1 MVEDNIH
8 VIQNDPLII
17 VDKFPYT
24 RKKDRITDK
33 EQEEKEEKKKITQ
46 IYFLTHFHADHY
58 SNINKYFHE
67 NVFSSTITKKLL
79 TNIIGVNEKY
89 IHNLKINKNYQLFN
103 FEIIFID
110 ANHCPGSVIIYF
122 AFANG
127 TKIIHTGDFR
137 YSNVHTFLIKK
148 VLSCKRN
155 EEGLG
160 FKLDT
165 LSSTKWEE
173 QTNEGELSIGIKTSL
188 SWNGNPYKIHF
199 SSEHLNIYKGNSY
212 IVNFEEFRIA
222 YLKNIEDFICGLKY
236 VGKEFYLYDSI
247 EKENY
252 FNFFIYVDLSLYFNQ
267 NDVEILLLYDDNKRL
282 NENVIINEE
291 NVKNIRFVAISD
303 EEKLEDGMNP
313 NGKKSSI
320 LVKRELVDHV
330 CDNSAF
336 NHSKKNGVKCDG
348 MNGENGK
355 VKKEEDI
362 NLNESRVT
370 HENIM
375 EEEKTVVKAK
385 KESENY
391 LIKVEDS
398 QGGEKIN
405 TPCDVNESE
414 EDSNYIRTIYLDTTY
429 ALSKNNLFA
438 PQMYLINFII
448 YICKKKMRED
458 SAESVGAVVETGEK
472 PKCNLARTGKR
483 TRAHKYKEEGCGGKV
498 DRTSSDEQKGIT
510 AHGAEKSE
518 ANAVGGRDKKRSRG
532 AGNAPKKT
540 LFMFGT
546 YNLGKEKIYLSVSE
560 ACNMKI
566 HFRNE
571 KKKTIIESF
580 LHNKSML
587 SRITDNKLEAQ
598 IHIVDINYSYIFP
611 RIEKNKFKNLIDE
624 EIEKE
629 FDSFYYIIPTGWVKK
644 YSFYQKDEIS
654 IFLIPY
660 SEHSNLSELENFVKS
675 IKPCNIIPTVFYN
688 LKEKTRIL
696 NIFNSCL
703 NLQRELLNF
712 LKISDERCLVSNKKI
727 SKRGEKT
734 NHTRKQI
741 VGGNIG
747 GGKNTN
753 DNNQPKLT
761 SFFPFIK
768 RKKR

>member
-24 RKKDRITDK
+24 RKKDRVTD
-33 EQEEKEEKKKITQ
+33 EEEEKKKKITK

-58 SNINKYFHE
+58 TNINKYFHE

-89 IHNLKINKNYQLFN
+89 IHNLKINKNYHVFN
-103 FEIIFID
+103 FEVIFID

-122 AFANG
+122 EFANG

-148 VLSCKRN
+148 VLSSKRN
-155 EEGLG
+155 EQNGKQ
-160 FKLDT
+160 KLEK
-165 LSSTKWEE
+165 LSPTKSEE
-173 QTNEGELSIGIKTSL
+173 QIIKGELSTEMKTNF
-188 SWNGNPYKIHF
+188 SWKGNQYNIHF
-199 SSEHLNIYKGNSY
+199 SSEHLNIYKRKTY

-222 YLKNIEDFICGLKY
+222 YLKNVEDLIWGLKN
-236 VGKEFYLYDSI
+236 VRKEFYFYDSI

-267 NDVEILLLYDDNKRL
+267 NEVDILLFHDGNKRL
-282 NENVIINEE
+282 NENVIINED
-291 NVKNIRFVAISD
+291 NVKNIRFVSISD
-303 EEKLEDGMNP
+303 EDRLEDGTSP
-313 NGKKSSI
+313 QDTESSV
-320 LVKRELVDHV
+320 LTKRELLHHFSDK
-330 CDNSAF
+330 CPLNL
-336 NHSKKNGVKCDG
+336 NRGNGVKCDRT
-348 MNGENGK
+348 NGENGK

-362 NLNESRVT
+362 DVKESRFT
-370 HENIM
+370 YEHTI
-375 EEEKTVVKAK
+375 EEKKTVIKEK
-385 KESENY
+385 KEIDSN
-391 LIKVEDS
+391 LIKLEYVK
-398 QGGEKIN
+398 GGKEIS
-405 TPCDVNESE
+405 TPCEVKESE

-448 YICKKKMRED
+448 YICKKKVRENF
-458 SAESVGAVVETGEK
+458 AQAVGVTVKKGGKHKT
-472 PKCNLARTGKR
+472 NLARTGKR
-483 TRAHKYKEEGCGGKV
+483 TRAHKYKENAWGGKKV
-498 DRTSSDEQKGIT
+498 GRTNDDEKNGIT
-510 AHGAEKSE
+510 THGAEKSE
-518 ANAVGGRDKKRSRG
+518 VNEVGNRDEKESG
-532 AGNAPKKT
+532 GEGTPAKKT

-571 KKKTIIESF
+571 KKKTIIQSF
-580 LHNKSML
+580 LHNKNIL
-587 SRITDNKLEAQ
+587 NRITDNKLEAQ

-611 RIEKNKFKNLIDE
+611 KIEKEKFKNLIDE

-644 YSFYQKDEIS
+644 YSFYQNKEIS

-688 LKEKTRIL
+688 PKEKTRIL
-696 NIFNSCL
+696 NMFNSCL
-703 NLQRELLNF
+703 NLQREVMNF
-712 LKISDERCLVSNKKI
+712 LKISDERCLVRNKKI
-727 SKRGEKT
+727 SKRSEKT
-734 NHTRKQI
+734 NHERKQI

-747 GGKNTN
+747 GGKNSN
-753 DNNQPKLT
+753 DSSQSKLT
-761 SFFPFIK
+761 SFFPLIK
-768 RKKR
+768 RKKG

>member
-24 RKKDRITDK
+24 RKKERVTD
-33 EQEEKEEKKKITQ
+33 EQEEEEKKKKITK

-89 IHNLKINKNYQLFN
+89 IHNLKINKNYHLFN

-122 AFANG
+122 EFANG

-148 VLSCKRN
+148 VLTYKRN
-155 EEGLG
+155 EKNREHRME
-160 FKLDT
+160 T
-165 LSSTKWEE
+165 LSPTKWKE
-173 QTNEGELSIGIKTSL
+173 QSSKGELSTGMKRGF
-188 SWNGNPYKIHF
+188 SWKDNPYSIHF
-199 SSEHLNIYKGNSY
+199 SSVHLNIYKRKTY

-222 YLKNIEDFICGLKY
+222 YLKNVEDLIWGLKS

-267 NDVEILLLYDDNKRL
+267 NEVDMLLLYDGNKRL
-282 NENVIINEE
+282 NDNLVINEE
-291 NVKNIRFVAISD
+291 NVKNIHFVAISD
-303 EEKLEDGMNP
+303 GEKLEDGISRDGTNSVMM
-313 NGKKSSI
+313 
-320 LVKRELVDHV
+320 KRELLHHLSDK
-330 CDNSAF
+330 SAF
-336 NHSKKNGVKCDG
+336 NLSRRNGVKCG
-348 MNGENGK
+348 RTNEEHGK
-355 VKKEEDI
+355 VKKEEDMDV
-362 NLNESRVT
+362 NEPRFT
-370 HENIM
+370 HQHTM
-375 EEEKTVVKAK
+375 EDEKTVVKAER
-385 KESENY
+385 ESPND
-391 LIKVEDS
+391 LIKLEDS
-398 QGGEKIN
+398 QGGQKIN
-405 TPCDVNESE
+405 APCDVNESE
-414 EDSNYIRTIYLDTTY
+414 EGSNYIRTIYLDTTY

-448 YICKKKMRED
+448 YICKRKVRED
-458 SAESVGAVVETGEK
+458 SAEAVGATVQAGEK
-472 PKCNLARTGKR
+472 HKSNLSRTGKR
-483 TRAHKYKEEGCGGKV
+483 TRAHKYKDEGWGGKV
-498 DRTSSDEQKGIT
+498 GRTKSDEKKGT
-510 AHGAEKSE
+510 TTYGVEKNGASGPEGMDEKGL
-518 ANAVGGRDKKRSRG
+518 GGE
-532 AGNAPKKT
+532 GNTSKKT

-587 SRITDNKLEAQ
+587 NRITDNKLEAQ

-644 YSFYQKDEIS
+644 YSFYQKNEIS

-660 SEHSNLSELENFVKS
+660 SEHSNLSELESFVKS
-675 IKPCNIIPTVFYN
+675 IKPCNIIPTVFSN
-688 LKEKTRIL
+688 PKEKTRIL

-703 NLQRELLNF
+703 NLQRKVLNF
-712 LKISDERCLVSNKKI
+712 LKISDESCLVRNKKI

-734 NHTRKQI
+734 NYPRKQI
-741 VGGNIG
+741 VRGNIG
-747 GGKNTN
+747 GGKTSI
-753 DNNQPKLT
+753 DSCQPKLT

-768 RKKR
+768 RKE

>member
-1 MVEDNIH
+1 MAEDNIH

-24 RKKDRITDK
+24 RKKDRVTG
-33 EQEEKEEKKKITQ
+33 EEEEEKKKKITK

-58 SNINKYFHE
+58 TNINKYFHE

-89 IHNLKINKNYQLFN
+89 IHNLKINKNYHLFN
-103 FEIIFID
+103 FEIIFLD

-122 AFANG
+122 EFANG

-148 VLSCKRN
+148 VLSCKRGEKN
-155 EEGLG
+155 GETKME
-160 FKLDT
+160 T
-165 LSSTKWEE
+165 LISTKLEE
-173 QTNEGELSIGIKTSL
+173 IANKGELSTGVKTSF
-188 SWNGNPYKIHF
+188 SWKGNPYDIHF
-199 SSEHLNIYKGNSY
+199 RSEHLNIYKRKTY
-212 IVNFEEFRIA
+212 IVNFEEFRMA
-222 YLKNIEDFICGLKY
+222 YLKNVEDLIGGLKHK
-236 VGKEFYLYDSI
+236 GREFYLYDSI

-267 NDVEILLLYDDNKRL
+267 NEVDILLLYDGKKRL
-282 NENVIINEE
+282 NDNLVINEE
-291 NVKNIRFVAISD
+291 NVKNIRFVATS
-303 EEKLEDGMNP
+303 EGEKLEDGTCPSGINSPVLMKKELLHHLSDNP
-313 NGKKSSI
+313 TLNLSRGNGLKSD
-320 LVKRELVDHV
+320 RT
-330 CDNSAF
+330 
-336 NHSKKNGVKCDG
+336 
-348 MNGENGK
+348 NGEQVK

-362 NLNESRVT
+362 DVNESRFT
-370 HENIM
+370 HEHSI
-375 EEEKTVVKAK
+375 EGEKTVVKAK
-385 KESENY
+385 KESVND
-391 LIKVEDS
+391 LIKLEDT
-398 QGGEKIN
+398 QGGQKVN
-405 TPCDVNESE
+405 APCDVDESE

-438 PQMYLINFII
+438 PQIYLINFII
-448 YICKKKMRED
+448 YICKRKVRED
-458 SAESVGAVVETGEK
+458 SAEAGGVAVETGEK
-472 PKCNLARTGKR
+472 HKANLARTGKR
-483 TRAHKYKEEGCGGKV
+483 TRAHKYKEERWGGKV
-498 DRTSSDEQKGIT
+498 GRTNSEEKKGIT
-510 AHGAEKSE
+510 THGEEKSE
-518 ANAVGGRDKKRSRG
+518 ASGAEGRDEKG
-532 AGNAPKKT
+532 LGGEGNPPKKT

-571 KKKTIIESF
+571 KKKIIIESF

-587 SRITDNKLEAQ
+587 NRITDNKLEAQ

-644 YSFYQKDEIS
+644 YSFYQKNEIS

-660 SEHSNLSELENFVKS
+660 SEHSNLEELESFVKS
-675 IKPCNIIPTVFYN
+675 IKPCNIIPTVFSN
-688 LKEKTRIL
+688 PKEKTKIL

-703 NLQRELLNF
+703 NLQREVLNF
-712 LKISDERCLVSNKKI
+712 LKISDESCLVRNKKI

-734 NHTRKQI
+734 NDTRKQI
-741 VGGNIG
+741 GRGKTGGRRNSS
-747 GGKNTN
+747 
-753 DNNQPKLT
+753 DSSQPKLT

-768 RKKR
+768 REKR

>member
-24 RKKDRITDK
+24 RKNERVT
-33 EQEEKEEKKKITQ
+33 
-46 IYFLTHFHADHY
+46 DHY
-58 SNINKYFHE
+58 TNINKYFHE

-89 IHNLKINKNYQLFN
+89 IHNLKINKNYRLFN

-122 AFANG
+122 EFANG

-148 VLSCKRN
+148 VLNCKRN
-155 EEGLG
+155 EKDGQQY
-160 FKLDT
+160 KLQT
-165 LSSTKWEE
+165 LIPTNSEE
-173 QTNEGELSIGIKTSL
+173 QANKGELSTGVKTSF
-188 SWNGNPYKIHF
+188 SWKGNPYNIHF
-199 SSEHLNIYKGNSY
+199 SSENLNIYKGKTY

-222 YLKNIEDFICGLKY
+222 YLKNVEDLICGLKSE
-236 VGKEFYLYDSI
+236 GKEFYLYDSI

-267 NDVEILLLYDDNKRL
+267 NEVDILLLHDGNKRL
-282 NENVIINEE
+282 NEDVIINEE

-303 EEKLEDGMNP
+303 GEKLKDETSP
-313 NGKKSSI
+313 NGTNSSV
-320 LVKRELVDHV
+320 LVKRELLHHL
-330 CDNSAF
+330 CDRI
-336 NHSKKNGVKCDG
+336 
-348 MNGENGK
+348 NGENGK
-355 VKKEEDI
+355 VKKEEDTDV
-362 NLNESRVT
+362 NESRFT
-370 HENIM
+370 HEHII

-385 KESENY
+385 KESASD
-391 LIKVEDS
+391 LIKLEHRP
-398 QGGEKIN
+398 GGQEIN
-405 TPCDVNESE
+405 APSDVNESE

-448 YICKKKMRED
+448 YICKRKVRED
-458 SAESVGAVVETGEK
+458 SAVSVGVAVKAGEK
-472 PKCNLARTGKR
+472 HKANLAKTGKR
-483 TRAHKYKEEGCGGKV
+483 TRAHKYKDEGGGSKV
-498 DRTSSDEQKGIT
+498 GKTNSDEKIET
-510 AHGAEKSE
+510 
-518 ANAVGGRDKKRSRG
+518 NG
-532 AGNAPKKT
+532 AGDRDEKNLQGKGNRPKRT

-571 KKKTIIESF
+571 KKKTIIQSF

-587 SRITDNKLEAQ
+587 KRITDNKLEAQ

-611 RIEKNKFKNLIDE
+611 KIEKNKFKNLIDE

-644 YSFYQKDEIS
+644 YSFYQKNEIS

-660 SEHSNLSELENFVKS
+660 SEHSNLSELESFVKS

-688 LKEKTRIL
+688 PKEKTRIL
-696 NIFNSCL
+696 NIFNPYL
-703 NLQRELLNF
+703 NLQREVLNF
-712 LKISDERCLVSNKKI
+712 LKISDERCLVRNKKI

-741 VGGNIG
+741 VEANIVG
-747 GGKNTN
+747 VKNSN
-753 DNNQPKLT
+753 GSSQPKLT